1 MMPMLNSHSI
11 RRQRLVTDAVVTNT
25 NAQCKVEQ
33 QDNVEHQ
40 HHKAAI
46 YKQGLLPHFMNLCLW
61 VATLLTITIL
71 LVLPAQAQT
80 ASVTQTNTPSEPANT
95 VAITSQVANAP
106 DNTLADQNDQSL
118 TTPATLNNATTVT
131 EVTSNSNALDPIQ
144 QFVAG
149 DFNKRQTMLN
159 HWPGSVESLDTLVE
173 LISKDELYQGNN
185 GQTYLLNS
193 EDQLFTYPDKK
204 ETADWPSDLSQVTLT
219 STLRSA
225 LIFGQAKVKLA
236 SDQPAQRLKAVDILS
251 DNIDQVDPALISD
264 ATAKES
270 NKKVLAALSALQA
283 RIDFKTGDTATKIKA
298 LNQLA
303 DSDNP
308 QVLVDI
314 ESSLAAGN
322 LDPAL
327 KTALTSAQSS
337 VANRIK
343 ISTWTGH
350 LFTGMST
357 ASILLLAALGL
368 AITFGLLGVIN
379 MAHGELI
386 MIGAYST
393 YVVQNLFKT
402 YLPDMLGWYL
412 VAAIP
417 AAFLVSAIIGMI
429 IERVVIRP
437 LYGRELETLL
447 ATFGVSLI
455 LMQLVRMIFGAQNV
469 EVSNVDWLSGAYQVS
484 ASLSL
489 PYNRIAIIGFTV
501 IVLALLIYLL
511 NKTRFGLFVR
521 AVTQNRQMAR
531 AVGIRSARIDMLA
544 FGLGSGLAGLAGCAL
559 AQVGNVG
566 PDLGQTYII
575 DAFLVVVVGGVGQVW
590 GAVLASLGLGI
601 SGTVLEIGIGA
612 VMAKIILL
620 VLVILFIQKRPQGLF
635 ALKGRFVD

>member
-1 MMPMLNSHSI
+1 
-11 RRQRLVTDAVVTNT
+11 
-25 NAQCKVEQ
+25 
-33 QDNVEHQ
+33 
-40 HHKAAI
+40 
-46 YKQGLLPHFMNLCLW
+46 
-61 VATLLTITIL
+61 
-71 LVLPAQAQT
+71 
-80 ASVTQTNTPSEPANT
+80 
-95 VAITSQVANAP
+95 
-106 DNTLADQNDQSL
+106 
-118 TTPATLNNATTVT
+118 
-131 EVTSNSNALDPIQ
+131 
-144 QFVAG
+144 
-149 DFNKRQTMLN
+149 
-159 HWPGSVESLDTLVE
+159 
-173 LISKDELYQGNN
+173 
-185 GQTYLLNS
+185 
-193 EDQLFTYPDKK
+193 
-204 ETADWPSDLSQVTLT
+204 
-219 STLRSA
+219 
-225 LIFGQAKVKLA
+225 
-236 SDQPAQRLKAVDILS
+236 
-251 DNIDQVDPALISD
+251 
-264 ATAKES
+264 
-270 NKKVLAALSALQA
+270 
-283 RIDFKTGDTATKIKA
+283 
-298 LNQLA
+298 
-303 DSDNP
+303 
-308 QVLVDI
+308 
-314 ESSLAAGN
+314 
-322 LDPAL
+322 
-327 KTALTSAQSS
+327 
-337 VANRIK
+337 
-343 ISTWTGH
+343 
-350 LFTGMST
+350 MST

-393 YVVQNLFKT
+393 YVVQNLFQA
-402 YLPDMLGWYL
+402 YLPGMAGWYL

-417 AAFLVSAIIGMI
+417 VAFLVSAIIGMI

-484 ASLSL
+484 ASLVL

-612 VMAKIILL
+612 VMAKIVLL